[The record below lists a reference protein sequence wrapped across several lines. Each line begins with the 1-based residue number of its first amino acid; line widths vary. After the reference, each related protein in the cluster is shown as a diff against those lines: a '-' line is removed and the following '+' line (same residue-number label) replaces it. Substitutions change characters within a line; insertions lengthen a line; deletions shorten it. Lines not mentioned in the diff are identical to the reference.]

1 MVKGSHPKKHTNFT
15 RTDDKTKQKKKK
27 GNIKHVN
34 RLLKLGKG
42 FYEDVHSLHYTS
54 FLMLSFIFIITKKS
68 KASDEKDYRHVSFV
82 GVSYKLV
89 AKALAN
95 RLKKVL

>member
-1 MVKGSHPKKHTNFT
+1 MKMF
-15 RTDDKTKQKKKK
+15 
-27 GNIKHVN
+27 
-34 RLLKLGKG
+34 
-42 FYEDVHSLHYTS
+42 HSLHYTS

-68 KASDEKDYRHVSFV
+68 RASDEKDYRHISLV

-95 RLKKVL
+95 KLKKVL